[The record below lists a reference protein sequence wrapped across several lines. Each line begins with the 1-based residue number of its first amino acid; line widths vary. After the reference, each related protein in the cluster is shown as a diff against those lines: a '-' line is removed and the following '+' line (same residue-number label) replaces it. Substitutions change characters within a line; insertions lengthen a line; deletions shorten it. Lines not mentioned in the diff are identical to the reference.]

1 MKLFTK
7 IDPLTEEESRY
18 AAEHYALIYKF
29 LNKKQLPEEDF
40 FDVVVFGYLRAV
52 KRYLE
57 EEGLRRWAFTTI
69 AWRAMK
75 LCVRNYRHAQKA
87 DCRNAVV
94 LSLDMTPE
102 DGATLSLYEVIPG
115 SSPDPASSLEEKM
128 AMADICSRLTRE
140 QRKVVSLRD
149 RGFSDEE
156 ISDILDLPQERL
168 NSHMGRLISLF
179 SDGPDAA

>member
-18 AAEHYALIYKF
+18 AAENYGLVNRF
-29 LNKKQLPEEDF
+29 LRVHRLSEDAF
-40 FDVVVFGYLRAV
+40 YDVVIFGYLLAV
-52 KRYLE
+52 KRYLAQE
-57 EEGLRRWAFTTI
+57 NLRQWAFSTI
-69 AWRAMK
+69 AQRAMSRT
-75 LCVRNYRHAQKA
+75 VSNYWTAKKRP
-87 DCRNAVV
+87 CRNAVV
-94 LSLDMTPE
+94 CSLDMTPE

-115 SSPDPASSLEEKM
+115 DSPDPASALEEKM

-140 QRKVVSLRD
+140 QSKVVSLRD